1 MRYCLNLSRIGLL
14 EYRDLLKAQNL
25 LPGRRMLLDDIDRNF
40 ASLLA
45 QGIETLEHLRQRLDT
60 PPKLAALSAASGISE
75 GYLKLLKRE
84 SGSFEQA
91 PVPLASFPGLDAAL
105 LASLRQVGIIN
116 SRDYFERGADQ
127 TGELYHLCDLVRIN
141 GVGALAAKAFYDAG
155 FTTVHD
161 VANAEA
167 ADMLRRVTRVNA
179 EQQYYKANLG
189 EKDMQFC
196 IDFARLFMRYS
207 D

>member
-14 EYRDLLKAQNL
+14 EYRDLLKGQNL
-25 LPGRRMLLDDIDRNF
+25 LPGRRMLLEGIDRNF
-40 ASLLA
+40 AALLA
-45 QGIETLEHLRQRLDT
+45 LGIETLEQLRQRLAT

-75 GYLKLLKRE
+75 DYLKLLKRE

-91 PVPLASFPGLDAAL
+91 PVPLASFPGQDAAL
-105 LASLRQVGIIN
+105 LASLRQDDSIN

-155 FTTVHD
+155 FTSVQD
-161 VANAEA
+161 VANAKA

>member
-14 EYRDLLKAQNL
+14 DYRDLLKAQTL

-40 ASLLA
+40 ATLHA
-45 QGIETLEHLRQRLDT
+45 QGIETLETLRQRLAT
-60 PPKLAALSAASGISE
+60 PPKLSALSAASGIPE
-75 GYLKLLKRE
+75 AYLKLLKRE

-105 LASLRQVGIIN
+105 IESLRQAGIVN

-127 TGELYHLCDLVRIN
+127 VGEVYHLCDLARIN
-141 GVGALAAKAFYDAG
+141 GVGALAARAFYEAG
-155 FTTVHD
+155 FLSVQD

-167 ADMLRRVTRVNA
+167 ADMLRRVARVNA
-179 EQQYYKANLG
+179 ERQYYKATLG

-196 IDFARLFMRYS
+196 IDFARLLMRY
-207 D
+207 DE

>member
-25 LPGRRMLLDDIDRNF
+25 LPGRRILLDDIDRNF
-40 ASLLA
+40 AALLA
-45 QGIETLEHLRQRLDT
+45 QGIETLEHLRQRLAT
-60 PPKLAALSAASGISE
+60 PPKLAALSTASGIPE
-75 GYLKLLKRE
+75 AYLKLLKRE

-91 PVPLASFPGLDAAL
+91 PVPLTSFPGLDTAL

-167 ADMLRRVTRVNA
+167 ADMLRRVARVNA